1 MNTRKR
7 HVKTSRLAAT
17 MIFSFLLFVSAV
29 WICVDGLL
37 SISEGFSRSKTNETL
52 TVPDLAGLEYTGE
65 SMADGGKNFTVVQEG
80 KIESDAPA
88 GSIVRQSPAPD
99 VKRKKR
105 DKPHVIRVTVSGAKD
120 IPTVPDVKGLDVRD
134 AKILLEDKGF
144 KVSVKH
150 AEQNFG
156 SAQADRVLGS
166 SPAAGEKIK
175 SGGEVV
181 LHVRQAAEVIS
192 VRCPDLTGMYLSD
205 AISVLRA
212 HGLKAGCVEHSDGD
226 YFSST
231 VHSQGRPAG
240 SYVPKGCAVDI
251 VLAPSK
257 PENTSENINNK
268 LFFKQEVEKHTKFWR
283 KKSFRW
289 HTTRQ
294 EE

>member
-1 MNTRKR
+1 M
-7 HVKTSRLAAT
+7 
-17 MIFSFLLFVSAV
+17 
-29 WICVDGLL
+29 
-37 SISEGFSRSKTNETL
+37 
-52 TVPDLAGLEYTGE
+52 
-65 SMADGGKNFTVVQEG
+65 
-80 KIESDAPA
+80 
-88 GSIVRQSPAPD
+88 
-99 VKRKKR
+99 
-105 DKPHVIRVTVSGAKD
+105 
-120 IPTVPDVKGLDVRD
+120 
-134 AKILLEDKGF
+134 
-144 KVSVKH
+144 
-150 AEQNFG
+150 
-156 SAQADRVLGS
+156 
-166 SPAAGEKIK
+166 K

-268 LFFKQEVEKHTKFWR
+268 LFFKQFSMTRGHSSIKIQRHLQRICTRKHANILVSIIEKNIFVLIIFTNM
-283 KKSFRW
+283 
-289 HTTRQ
+289 
-294 EE
+294 